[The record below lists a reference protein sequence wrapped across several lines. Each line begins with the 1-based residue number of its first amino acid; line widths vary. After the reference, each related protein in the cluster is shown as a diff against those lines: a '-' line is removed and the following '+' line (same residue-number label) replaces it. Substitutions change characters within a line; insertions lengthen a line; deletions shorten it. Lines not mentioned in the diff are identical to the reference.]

1 VTDAPLATGAEAADQ
16 SAAATADP
24 GAAVRRPV
32 ARVAVDIALAHLDRP
47 FDYAVPPHLDQQ
59 AVPGCRVKVRFAGKQ
74 LGGFLLERA
83 EVSEREGRL
92 APLLKVV
99 SAEPV
104 LRPAIATLAE
114 RVARRYAGTRA
125 DVLRLAVPPRHARV
139 EREAAP
145 LAAGPD
151 GTQPST
157 AVGPWAAYPAGATFL
172 RRLRDGTAPRAVW
185 MARPG
190 EDWGLALAAAAV
202 AALAAG
208 QGVLVCLP
216 DGRDVAR
223 VAEAC
228 AGWPG
233 LPAPL
238 TLTADLGPA
247 ARYRAFLA
255 IARGQARWVLGTRA
269 AMFAPVRELGL
280 VAIWDDGDD
289 LYAEPRAPYPHAR
302 EVLAMRAEQ
311 ERCGLLLGG
320 FARTAEA
327 QALVDAGWAQPLA
340 APRLLVRRSAPL
352 VQVTGDDDREL
363 ARDPATGAARLPRR
377 AFDAVNDGLR
387 RGPVLVQVPR
397 AGYLPALACQR
408 CRHPARCERCLGPLS
423 IGRSGQPPRCGW
435 CGRPAP
441 GWTCPHCGGIRLR
454 APVVGSTRTAEELGR
469 AFPGLPVRTSATETG
484 LARVPGTPALVIST
498 PGAEPVA
505 AGGYAAALIL
515 DTWITLSRLDLRT
528 AEEALRR
535 WLNAAALVRAGGEG
549 GRVVV
554 VGEAAVPVLQ
564 ALVRWDPA
572 GFAARELA
580 ERRAACL
587 PPAAELVSVNGSAV
601 AVGRFLD
608 EVRLP
613 AGAELLGPAPVTAD
627 EVRAVLRA
635 PRPGGEALVRAVR
648 EAQGVRSARKLRA
661 VRVQVDPQ
669 TLR

>member
-1 VTDAPLATGAEAADQ
+1 VTDAP
-16 SAAATADP
+16 AATE
-24 GAAVRRPV
+24 GVSHPV
-32 ARVAVDIALAHLDRP
+32 ARVVVDIALAHLDRP
-47 FDYAVPPHLDQQ
+47 FDYAVPADLDEQ

-83 EVSEREGRL
+83 EVSEREGTL

-104 LRPAIATLAE
+104 LRPEIASLAE

-145 LAAGPD
+145 PAAGAD
-151 GTQPST
+151 GTRPST
-157 AVGPWAAYPAGATFL
+157 AVGPWAAYPAGPTFL
-172 RRLRDGTAPRAVW
+172 QRLRNRAAPRAAW
-185 MARPG
+185 TAPPG
-190 EDWGLALAAAAV
+190 EDWGLALAAAAA
-202 AALAAG
+202 AALASG
-208 QGVLVCLP
+208 QGALACLP

-223 VAEAC
+223 VAQAC

-238 TLTADLGPA
+238 VLTADLGPA

-255 IARGQARWVLGTRA
+255 IARGHARWVLGTRA

-311 ERCGLLLGG
+311 ERCGVLLGG
-320 FARTAEA
+320 FARTAEV

-340 APRLLVRRSAPL
+340 APRPLVRRSAPRI
-352 VQVTGDDDREL
+352 QVTGDDDREL
-363 ARDPATGAARLPRR
+363 ARDPASGAARLPRV

-408 CRHPARCERCLGPLS
+408 CRQPARCDHCHGPLA
-423 IGRSGQPPRCGW
+423 IGRSGQPPQCGW
-435 CGRPAP
+435 CGRLAP
-441 GWTCPHCGGIRLR
+441 GWTCCHCGGTRLR

-469 AFPGLPVRTSATETG
+469 ALPGVPVRSSAAEAG
-484 LARVPGTPALVIST
+484 LAQVPGKPALVVST

-505 AGGYAAALIL
+505 VGGYAAGLIL
-515 DTWITLSRLDLRT
+515 DAWITLSRLDLRT

-535 WLNAAALVRAGGEG
+535 WLNAAALVRPGAEG

-554 VGEAAVPVLQ
+554 VGDAAAPVLQ
-564 ALVRWDPA
+564 ALLRWDPA

-580 ERRAACL
+580 ERRAAGL
-587 PPAAELVSVNGSAV
+587 PPGAELVTVNGTAA
-601 AVGRFLD
+601 AVGRFLE

-613 AGAELLGPAPVTAD
+613 ADAELLGPAPVRAD

-648 EAQGVRSARKLRA
+648 EAQGVRSARKLLP